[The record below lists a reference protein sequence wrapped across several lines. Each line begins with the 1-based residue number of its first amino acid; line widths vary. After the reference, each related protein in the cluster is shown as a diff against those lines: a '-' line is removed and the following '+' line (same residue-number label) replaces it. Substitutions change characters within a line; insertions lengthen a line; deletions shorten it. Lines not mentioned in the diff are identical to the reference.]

1 MPRFR
6 IHRLVEGEFD
16 EAHGW
21 YSALSPLAAENFVLC
36 FDEALARVRLHPT
49 AHAPW
54 RVLFRRAKLERFPY
68 LLLFHADRQMVSVLA
83 LVHERREPNRTLES
97 MARRQREFR

>member
-6 IHRLVEGEFD
+6 IHRLMESEFD
-16 EAHGW
+16 EAHSW
-21 YSALSPLAAENFVLC
+21 YADLSPLAAENFQIC

-54 RVLFRRAKLERFPY
+54 RVLFRRAKLKRFPY
-68 LLLFHADRQMVSVLA
+68 LLLFHADRRMVSVLA

-97 MARRQREFR
+97 LARRKQESR